1 MRSPPRGTQGCLGQ
15 VFTLLWPQFPHL
27 YCKRGGGWDVGSGAD
42 ARVVPV
48 GTQSTKQVSGGGHR
62 RDTGVPTQLATG
74 RGNPRVSGPRPQ
86 AAASESPTVRSQRD
100 RSDLASALW
109 PPVPSVPTRAYLV
122 AAAAAAEMG
131 APGASKLPWRVRP
144 AAGRPGANRSGPG
157 VVETDSPV
165 GSLRSAHT
173 ESDGAEL
180 RAPRNPACCGLQG
193 LGWAL
198 CQGVSAPAN
207 QSRAAAPRPGG
218 TTWDSVLWCPTCVPA
233 PGGSSLRSWDR

>member
-1 MRSPPRGTQGCLGQ
+1 MEPTPGSYQSAPSAPSRSLEA
-15 VFTLLWPQFPHL
+15 V
-27 YCKRGGGWDVGSGAD
+27 
-42 ARVVPV
+42 
-48 GTQSTKQVSGGGHR
+48 HR
-62 RDTGVPTQLATG
+62 RETGVPTQLATG
-74 RGNPRVSGPRPQ
+74 RGNPRVSGPQPQ
-86 AAASESPTVRSQRD
+86 AATSESLTVRSQRD
-100 RSDLASALW
+100 GSDLASALG

-122 AAAAAAEMG
+122 AAAAAEVG

-165 GSLRSAHT
+165 VSLRSAHS

-198 CQGVSAPAN
+198 CQGVCAAAN
-207 QSRAAAPRPGG
+207 QSMAAGPPPGG
-218 TTWDSVLWCPTCVPA
+218 TTWDSLLWVSHVCASTRWLFAGVL
-233 PGGSSLRSWDR
+233 GSLRASHTAQILFDVIK